1 VEHLKSAS
9 LEKALTLPANR
20 IRLIRL
26 GWKSLQVKN
35 YSSLLQR
42 FVFYGQKSFITLGPG
57 RDHEA
62 RGHPLDVGR
71 RPFRRGL
78 RCPDL
83 SKHLLLRQVV
93 GETNRERAAEAQQVA
108 HGSRQLVPVDVS
120 DHSVTV
126 EKLVTS
132 MGEIA

>member
-1 VEHLKSAS
+1 
-9 LEKALTLPANR
+9 
-20 IRLIRL
+20 
-26 GWKSLQVKN
+26 
-35 YSSLLQR
+35 
-42 FVFYGQKSFITLGPG
+42 
-57 RDHEA
+57 
-62 RGHPLDVGR
+62 LDVGR

-93 GETNRERAAEAQQVA
+93 GEANRERAAEAQQVA
-108 HGSRQLVPVDVS
+108 HGSRQPVPVDVS